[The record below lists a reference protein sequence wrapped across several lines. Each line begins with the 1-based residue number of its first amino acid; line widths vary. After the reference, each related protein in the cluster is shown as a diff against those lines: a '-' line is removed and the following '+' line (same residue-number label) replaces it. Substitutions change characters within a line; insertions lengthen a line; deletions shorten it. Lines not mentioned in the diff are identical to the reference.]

1 MKQCLTFSYLAQ
13 LVYYVKVMTMS
24 QTPVLEMHGISKRFG
39 SVQAN
44 DDVGFTLQRG
54 EIHAIVGENGAG
66 KSTLMNILYG
76 LQHPDSGHIFV
87 DGQPVTITSPK
98 QAMKLGFGMI
108 QQHFTLIPCFTA
120 IQNIILAKEAR
131 KFGTLIDYKKA
142 ETEITELSNQIGFEV
157 PLNTSVE
164 SLSIGAQQHTEIL
177 KVLYHG
183 AEILIMDEPTAVLVP
198 QEIEGLFDCM
208 RGLKNEGRS
217 IIIITHKLNE
227 VMTIADTVT
236 VMRRGKNITTCPI
249 SDTQP
254 QELAEL
260 ILGEPVT
267 QGRTKREVF
276 KQNQPILHMENVT
289 VKAEIGRNLLNEINF
304 DVFSG
309 EIIGLAGVEGNGQTE
324 LVETLTGLRQ
334 IQNGSIT
341 LNGEF
346 IENAST
352 AEFRNQQIAH
362 LPADRH
368 RHGVSLNNRIDENFI
383 IGRHKQKLFS
393 HNAFLRS
400 TNIQRFATNAMGKYQ
415 IRVGNITDPIRTLS
429 GGNQQK
435 VVVAR
440 ELSGD
445 PTLIIA
451 AHPTRGLDIHAAK
464 FVHIRLIQARN
475 RGKAIILVSSELDEL
490 LELSDRIA
498 VMYNGEIVGM
508 VKPSD
513 TNQQELGKLMLGL
526 NDKTDKI

>member
-1 MKQCLTFSYLAQ
+1 
-13 LVYYVKVMTMS
+13 MS
-24 QTPVLEMHGISKRFG
+24 QTPVIEMHGISKRFG
-39 SVQAN
+39 NVQAN
-44 DDVGFTLQRG
+44 DDVDFTLQRG

-76 LQHPDSGHIFV
+76 LQHPDSGNILV
-87 DGQPVTITSPK
+87 DGQPVAITSPK
-98 QAMKLGFGMI
+98 QAMKLGLGMI
-108 QQHFTLIPCFTA
+108 QQHFTLIPSFTA
-120 IQNIILAKEAR
+120 IQNIILAKESR

-142 ETEITELSNQIGFEV
+142 ETEITNLCKQIGFDV
-157 PLNTSVE
+157 PLNTPAE
-164 SLSIGAQQHTEIL
+164 LLPIGAQQHTEIL

-208 RGLKNEGRS
+208 RGLRNKGSS

-236 VMRRGKNITTCPI
+236 VMRNGKNITTCPI
-249 SDTQP
+249 SETDP

-267 QGRTKREVF
+267 QGSTEREVF
-276 KQNQPILHMENVT
+276 NQNQPILHMEKVT
-289 VKAEIGRNLLNEINF
+289 VETDKGRNLLNEINF

-309 EIIGLAGVEGNGQTE
+309 EIIGIAGVEGNGQTE
-324 LVETLTGLRQ
+324 LVETLTGLRK
-334 IQNGSIT
+334 IQTGSIT
-341 LNGEF
+341 LNGES

-352 AEFRNQQIAH
+352 AEYRDKKVAH

-383 IGRHKQKLFS
+383 IGRHKHKLFS
-393 HNAFLRS
+393 HKAYLRS
-400 TNIQRFATNAMGKYQ
+400 ANIQRFATNAMDKYQ
-415 IRVGNITDPIRTLS
+415 IRIGNITHPINTLS

-445 PTLIIA
+445 PILIIA

-464 FVHIRLIQARN
+464 FVHTRLIQARN
-475 RGKAIILVSSELDEL
+475 RGKAILLVSSELEEL

-498 VMYNGEIVGM
+498 VMYNGEIVGIL
-508 VKPSD
+508 KPD
-513 TNQQELGKLMLGL
+513 ETNQQELGKLMLGL
-526 NDKTDKI
+526 NNNTDRAYAHT